1 MTSSCLCSERHAPKK
16 QVSLQQEPA
25 PDARLVHAAHCGSSP
40 CTTSLIK
47 MLQQLP
53 RAIPRVTL
61 TKLYYS
67 KTKKG
72 IDKDLPLQTCHL
84 LHHSQCSDEWCRQ
97 SNSNPGAGHFLGKPF
112 KQIWEEESAAQEPLV
127 SRAPQEA
134 EILEAPLP
142 IIEISCLSLT
152 NPFISLEAS
161 KCNRE
166 FLILSMWLHTTS
178 QRPTLLFF
186 TAGMCAPH

>member
-1 MTSSCLCSERHAPKK
+1 MPQTNRRLCSRSQH
-16 QVSLQQEPA
+16 LI
-25 PDARLVHAAHCGSSP
+25 PDARLVHAAHCGTSP
-40 CTTSLIK
+40 CTTSLLK

-72 IDKDLPLQTCHL
+72 IDKDLSLQTCHL
-84 LHHSQCSDEWCRQ
+84 LHHSQCSDDWCRQ

-112 KQIWEEESAAQEPLV
+112 KRIWEEESAAQEPLV

-134 EILEAPLP
+134 AILEAPLP
-142 IIEISCLSLT
+142 AIEISCLSLT
-152 NPFISLEAS
+152 NP
-161 KCNRE
+161 
-166 FLILSMWLHTTS
+166 
-178 QRPTLLFF
+178 LLFHWKHQNA
-186 TAGMCAPH
+186 TGNS